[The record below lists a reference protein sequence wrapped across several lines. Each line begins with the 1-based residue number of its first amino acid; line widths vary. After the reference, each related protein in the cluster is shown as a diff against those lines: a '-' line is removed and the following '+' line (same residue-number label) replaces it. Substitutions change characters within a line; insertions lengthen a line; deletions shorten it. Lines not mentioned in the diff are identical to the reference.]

1 MRQGQDT
8 KLQDVSWPGI
18 VRPGSLIVW
27 GQGCAEPTSL
37 TASLVSQRHAIA
49 SLRAFIGISFADS
62 VAPEYTDAIEYVSYC
77 GTARNRTL
85 GAALDILPA
94 NYSELPGLLGG
105 EDVVLLLQLAP
116 GADEDHFSFGA
127 GAEYPADLIDRASVV
142 IAEINSQAPVTGSG
156 KEVHRKQL
164 DMLVHTSTPL
174 AVPPPVTPT
183 KVEEA
188 ISRNVANLIEDGAT
202 IQVGLGGMPA
212 AVLKALTGHRDLG
225 VHSGLITNE
234 IADLAREGVITNAY
248 KSIDRG
254 LTVTGLLS
262 GDATLMRWADRNP
275 DLSLRP
281 TTYMHA
287 PDVLRRIDKFVAI
300 NSAIEID
307 LTGQVNAEVAGGRY
321 VGAVGG
327 AGNFLRGAME
337 SRGGLGIIALP
348 ATAKGRSRIVKSLS
362 GPVSTARS
370 NISFVVTE
378 FGVADLRNATLRQRQ
393 DRLLAIAAPQFQSE
407 LAV

>member
-8 KLQDVSWPGI
+8 KLQDVNWPDI

-49 SLRAFIGISFADS
+49 SPRAFIGISFADS

-212 AVLKALTGHRDLG
+212 AVLKALTGHKDLG

-275 DLSLRP
+275 NLSLRP

-287 PDVLRRIDKFVAI
+287 PDVLRRIDRFVAI

-370 NISFVVTE
+370 DISFVVTE

-393 DRLLAIAAPQFQSE
+393 DRLLAIAAPKFQSE

>member
-127 GAEYPADLIDRASVV
+127 GAEYPADLIDRASIV

>member
-127 GAEYPADLIDRASVV
+127 GAEYPADLIDRASIV

-370 NISFVVTE
+370 NISFVVTQ